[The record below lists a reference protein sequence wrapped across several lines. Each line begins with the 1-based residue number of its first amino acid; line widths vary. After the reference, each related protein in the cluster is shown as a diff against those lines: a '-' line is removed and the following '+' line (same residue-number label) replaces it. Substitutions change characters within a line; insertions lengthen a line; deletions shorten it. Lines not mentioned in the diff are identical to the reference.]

1 MELTIAVLGG
11 LIFTLIIYLVVHFR
25 LLRNR
30 ELKMLDW
37 FLLSMATFNGIG
49 FSFVLWATNEGRNSA
64 VNLVEFITNYDS
76 PLIIMYMLLSTVF
89 MACTIFGWYLTIG
102 LYNKSKQQKQVLIVN
117 KNQFFLKK
125 VNLVSWLILIVAV
138 VSYWLYTKAYGGFIA
153 YLDYANFIRSGVF
166 NLQNPY
172 SFLQRFGSLAFFAS
186 FIFFALV
193 MDKENRKTLNKKIV
207 YMGLLFSVCFSFYVL
222 YSWVGRVSIVVY
234 ISTFFLG
241 YILYFNKSVF
251 SLIRKIV
258 IFSLT
263 ALCLLV
269 LTDTFLGRTSDKTG
283 IVEFFTGELSFP
295 IATFYGVS
303 MLSHYRWFIDI
314 IVAPLYLL
322 PSRMWS
328 GFFEIET
335 ASSFNTFLISG
346 ARKGES
352 DVLGEIPV
360 DIISFSFMQ
369 GNILGIVLVGLMW
382 GGALYILQRL
392 IGKIPVK
399 SIRSILYANIIIN
412 VAIMSVL
419 YGDPQHIVV
428 RNFHM
433 IVGCIILSIC
443 VRFSIKNKKDSVKKI
458 NF

>member
-11 LIFTLIIYLVVHFR
+11 LSFTFIIYLVVHFR

-64 VNLVEFITNYDS
+64 FNLIEFINNYDS
-76 PLIIMYMLLSTVF
+76 SLIIMYILLSAVFVTCTV
-89 MACTIFGWYLTIG
+89 FGWYLTIG
-102 LYNKSKQQKQVLIVN
+102 FYNNNKRQKKVYCSSDGQLV
-117 KNQFFLKK
+117 LKK
-125 VNLVSWLILIVAV
+125 INLVSWLMLIFAV
-138 VSYWLYTKAYGGFIA
+138 VTYWLYTKVYGGFIA

-172 SFLQRFGSLAFFAS
+172 SFLQRFGSLSFFSS
-186 FIFFALV
+186 FIFFALLI
-193 MDKENRKTLNKKIV
+193 DKENKKILNRKLV
-207 YMGLLFSVCFSFYVL
+207 YMGLLCSVCFSLYVL

-241 YILYFNKSVF
+241 YILYLNKSIF
-251 SLIRKIV
+251 SFVRKII
-258 IFSLT
+258 IFSFIT
-263 ALCLLV
+263 LCLLV
-269 LTDTFLGRTSDKTG
+269 LTDSILGRTGDNKG

-295 IATFYGVS
+295 IATFYSVS

-322 PSRMWS
+322 PSRIWS
-328 GFFEIET
+328 GFFDIET

-360 DIISFSFMQ
+360 DIMSFSFMQ
-369 GNILGIVLVGLMW
+369 GNILGVVIVGFMW
-382 GGALYILQRL
+382 GSALYILQRL
-392 IGKIPVK
+392 ISKIPVK

-412 VAIMSVL
+412 IAIMSTL
-419 YGDPQHIVV
+419 YGDPQHIIV

-433 IVGCIILSIC
+433 IVGFIILSLC
-443 VRFSIKNKKDSVKKI
+443 LKFSFNNKKIV
-458 NF
+458 